1 MPTPD
6 TLALERSGAIPN
18 SRLPVLVYRGLE
30 LAADPASAE
39 QAFAANGWLGAWR
52 NGIFGYH
59 HFHSTAH
66 EVLAI
71 VGGTATVTLGG
82 PDGPSLEV
90 GSGDV
95 LVLPAGTGHRKR
107 SAGDDLLVVG
117 AYPDGMSWDIRRGDP
132 DEYDEVAANIA
143 AVPIPGSDPVHGPDG
158 PLRELWGPP
167 SEPPR

>member
-18 SRLPVLVYRGLE
+18 SQLPVLVYRDLE

-39 QAFAANGWLGAWR
+39 HAFAGNGWLGAWR

-82 PDGPSLEV
+82 PDGRTLEV
-90 GSGDV
+90 GRGDV
-95 LVLPAGTGHRKR
+95 LVLPAGTGHCNRGA
-107 SAGDDLLVVG
+107 SGDLLVVG
-117 AYPDGMSWDIRRGDP
+117 AYPEGMSWDIRRGDP
-132 DEYDEVAANIA
+132 DEYDEAVANIA
-143 AVPIPGSDPVHGPDG
+143 AVPLPRSDPVHGADG
-158 PLRELWGPP
+158 PLRELWSPP
-167 SEPPR
+167 PEPWR